1 MKIKILGLYPMQG
14 NGGIASWTKKFLAT
28 FPDEEYKICPVNI
41 APDKDFTK
49 FSGTDRILYGIKA
62 IVRIRKDISG
72 ILKQNPDIQVMHITT
87 GGGFGALRD
96 NTVAR
101 ICRKHGIKTIMHC
114 RFGTIKEFYEGNKL
128 TSWVFRKNLE
138 LYDRIWVLD
147 RRSADF
153 LRTIPDIKDKI
164 ELTPNSIEVPEE
176 CDLRPKSYK
185 RVGFVGNIVPT
196 KGIFELVEAIS
207 YLDNGTELFI
217 VGQGLDVDINRIK
230 TIAGE
235 KLGKNI
241 HLLGRLPNAE
251 AVSLMETLD
260 IIALPTY
267 YAGEAFPIS
276 ILEAMSRG
284 KLVISCPRAAIPDM
298 LTAIDGTL
306 CGILVS
312 DKDSK
317 AIADSI
323 EWCQDHND
331 VADEMCKKAY
341 EKVKTAYRKEVV
353 YEIYRENYRKLLQI
367 DTDSNN

>member
-1 MKIKILGLYPMQG
+1 MITILGLYPMTG

-41 APDKDFTK
+41 APDKDFTE
-49 FSGTDRILYGIKA
+49 FSGTDRIFYGIKA

-114 RFGTIKEFYEGNKL
+114 RFGTIKEFYEGNGL
-128 TSWVFRKNLE
+128 TSRAFRKNLE

-153 LRTIPDIKDKI
+153 LRTLTNIKDKI

-196 KGIFELVEAIS
+196 KGIFELVEAMTKI
-207 YLDNGTELFI
+207 DNGTELYI
-217 VGQGLDVDINRIK
+217 AGLGLIENINRIK
-230 TIAGE
+230 SIAGE
-235 KLGKNI
+235 KFDKTI
-241 HLLGRLPNAE
+241 HLLGRLPNVE
-251 AVSLMETLD
+251 AVKLMETLD
-260 IIALPTY
+260 IICLPTY

-284 KLVISCPRAAIPDM
+284 KLVVSCPRAAIPDM
-298 LTAIDGTL
+298 LTAVDGTQ
-306 CGILVS
+306 CGILVPE
-312 DKDSK
+312 KDSK
-317 AIADSI
+317 AIADAI
-323 EWCQDHND
+323 MWCQEHKTE
-331 VADEMCKKAY
+331 ADEMCKKAY
-341 EKVKTAYRKEVV
+341 EKVSTAYRKEVV
-353 YEIYRENYRKLLQI
+353 YKIYKENYQKLLK
-367 DTDSNN
+367 NK

>member
-28 FPDEEYKICPVNI
+28 FPDEEYTICTINI
-41 APDKDFTK
+41 APDKDFTR
-49 FSGTDRILYGIKA
+49 FNGMDRIRYGLKA
-62 IVRIRKDISG
+62 IFRIWKEMNEVLDH
-72 ILKQNPDIQVMHITT
+72 NPDIQIMHITT
-87 GGGFGALRD
+87 SGGFGALRD
-96 NTVAR
+96 NVVAR
-101 ICRKHGIKTIMHC
+101 LCKKRGIKTIMHC
-114 RFGTIKEFYEGNKL
+114 RFGTIKEFYQANGLK
-128 TSWVFRKNLE
+128 SRFFRKNLE
-138 LYDRIWVLD
+138 LFDATWVLD
-147 RRSADF
+147 RRSAEF
-153 LRTIPDIKDKI
+153 LRSILAIKDKI
-164 ELTPNSIEVPEE
+164 ELTPNSIEVPTA
-176 CDLRPKSYK
+176 CDFKPKEYK
-185 RVGFVGNIVPT
+185 HVGFVGNIVPT
-196 KGIFELVEAIS
+196 KGVFELVEAIS
-207 YLDNGTELFI
+207 SLDNGTELFI
-217 VGQGLDVDINRIK
+217 AGQGLDADIIRIK
-230 TIAGE
+230 TIAGD
-235 KLGKNI
+235 KLGINI

-312 DKDSK
+312 EKDSK

-323 EWCQDHND
+323 VWCQDHKD